1 MPARTRVRSVHNS
14 TQPERAGHAFRSVD
28 WCSYTHEFVA
38 RINHGTFVCGN
49 GGMLI
54 NDYFALHSHD
64 TDALYHILR
73 KGVNPT
79 TPNCYVVSPGAPP
92 LGAPASTRTRTAA
105 RWLVSALLAVRVACA
120 RWHDCGGAGLCAA
133 GDRGRR

>member
-1 MPARTRVRSVHNS
+1 MRACARARASLRMPARTRVRSVHNS
-14 TQPERAGHAFRSVD
+14 TQPERAGHALRSVD

-49 GGMLI
+49 GGMLL

-79 TPNCYVVSPGAPP
+79 TPNCYVVSARSSPRC
-92 LGAPASTRTRTAA
+92 ASVHTHAHSCALADHRSAGRVCGLRT
-105 RWLVSALLAVRVACA
+105 LA
-120 RWHDCGGAGLCAA
+120 
-133 GDRGRR
+133 

>member
-1 MPARTRVRSVHNS
+1 MHSRTRVRSVHNS

-49 GGMLI
+49 GGMLL

-79 TPNCYVVSPGAPP
+79 TPNCYVVGAALLSSGTQRPHARARAHVP
-92 LGAPASTRTRTAA
+92 
-105 RWLVSALLAVRVACA
+105 RWLGSALLGGV
-120 RWHDCGGAGLCAA
+120 CGLRTLA
-133 GDRGRR
+133 